1 MMMVTEH
8 NNDDKGSRQSS
19 EFPTACILRYYDRQ
33 TDHPWLII
41 ILINVKGGSS
51 GLVIVVIIIPCMF
64 APPILFTE
72 THLAGAPYYN
82 YLGKDRTLC
91 NCCTPY
97 SMLLLNESCN
107 VYIAVESLRT
117 QNTDSPG
124 PWQLVGRII

>member
-1 MMMVTEH
+1 MA
-8 NNDDKGSRQSS
+8 NNNTDQRQGRFERPCHRRHHHTMHVCSS
-19 EFPTACILRYYDRQ
+19 DIT
-33 TDHPWLII
+33 TII
-41 ILINVKGGSS
+41 INLEEHEKKKGY
-51 GLVIVVIIIPCMF
+51 
-64 APPILFTE
+64 AYFTE